1 MLGFPDDLM
10 NFQGFIHC
18 QKKAQTFF
26 NFYFFT
32 PLKMSPALTAKYQTF
47 ISEMSKQNNA
57 NATEGISLD
66 PEVFNEDIE
75 DPVDF
80 IIALSNEF
88 ENEDLTSEQ
97 LRYIADT
104 TNEAYGTA
112 YTEDAV
118 ETIIDDFIEAI
129 TAE

>member
-1 MLGFPDDLM
+1 
-10 NFQGFIHC
+10 
-18 QKKAQTFF
+18 
-26 NFYFFT
+26 
-32 PLKMSPALTAKYQTF
+32 MSPALTAKYQTF

-104 TNEAYGTA
+104 TNEAYGTE
-112 YTEDAV
+112 YTEDDV
-118 ETIIDDFIEAI
+118 QRIINDFIEAI
-129 TAE
+129 TE

>member
-1 MLGFPDDLM
+1 
-10 NFQGFIHC
+10 
-18 QKKAQTFF
+18 
-26 NFYFFT
+26 
-32 PLKMSPALTAKYQTF
+32 MSPALTAKYQTF
-47 ISEMSKQNNA
+47 ISEMSKQDNVDVPHVFPLA
-57 NATEGISLD
+57 NATERISLD

-104 TNEAYGTA
+104 TNEAYGTT

-118 ETIIDDFIEAI
+118 ETIINDFIEAI

>member
-1 MLGFPDDLM
+1 
-10 NFQGFIHC
+10 
-18 QKKAQTFF
+18 
-26 NFYFFT
+26 
-32 PLKMSPALTAKYQTF
+32 MSPALTEKFEIF
-47 ISEMSKQNNA
+47 IYSQKNSNPVDVPRVYPLA
-57 NATEGISLD
+57 RTTEGISLD

-104 TNEAYGTA
+104 TNEAYGTE
-112 YTEDAV
+112 YTEDDV
-118 ETIIDDFIEAI
+118 QRIINDFIDAI

>member
-1 MLGFPDDLM
+1 
-10 NFQGFIHC
+10 
-18 QKKAQTFF
+18 
-26 NFYFFT
+26 
-32 PLKMSPALTAKYQTF
+32 MSPALTEKFEIF
-47 ISEMSKQNNA
+47 IYSQKNSNPVD
-57 NATEGISLD
+57 ATEGISLD

-104 TNEAYGTA
+104 TNEAYGTE
-112 YTEDAV
+112 YTEDDV
-118 ETIIDDFIEAI
+118 QLIINDFIEDI
-129 TAE
+129 RE